1 MRWAADTQSDAGRI
15 VPHRL
20 PPELGGGILEK
31 EYGTSVPWKNSSD
44 GGSFPGKNR
53 RGALDGFSPKGAN

>member
-1 MRWAADTQSDAGRI
+1 MRWAADTQSDAGR
-15 VPHRL
+15 
-20 PPELGGGILEK
+20 K

-53 RGALDGFSPKGAN
+53 RGALDGFSPKGAS